1 MDKFL
6 DLTGLT
12 EYDQSI
18 KNYVDSKSSGN
29 SFGNIAVDSTTISA
43 DSATDTLTIEA
54 GDNITI
60 TPDETNNKI
69 TISSSGGTSYT
80 LPVATSSALGG
91 VKSGT
96 DITVDSSGN
105 VNVNDDSHNHVISNV
120 DGLQSALD
128 GKASNSHTHNYA
140 GSSSAGGSANT
151 ALGLSPFTISN
162 IDELDSFLSGNAV
175 MKYAKASNCNIGFVS
190 NDGLVISLPWSSTYG
205 AQIAIDDQSN
215 WMGIRTKNKGTWN
228 SWSKIALVSD
238 IPTSLPASDVYSW
251 AKATSKPSYS
261 WDEITSKPSTFTP
274 ASHTHNYAGSS
285 SAGGSAT
292 SAVKLDSSAGSATQP
307 VYFSSGKPVAT
318 TYTLGTSVPSGA
330 VFTDTK
336 NTAGSTNTSSKI
348 FLVGA
353 TSQATNPQTYSHD
366 TAYVGTDG
374 CLYSNSTRVVSEIV
388 SSTEP
393 TNQKN
398 GDYWLQDYE

>member
-12 EYDQSI
+12 EYDQLI

-29 SFGNIAVDSTTISA
+29 SFGNISVDSTTISA

-105 VNVNDDSHNHVISNV
+105 VSVNDDSHNHVISNV

-128 GKASNSHTHNYA
+128 EKLNNSRYYFSDHNVYRCLGTATLRQSGDYLLLRIVCGDGFNASVSQDRMIDVHLRT
-140 GSSSAGGSANT
+140 
-151 ALGLSPFTISN
+151 SN
-162 IDELDSFLSGNAV
+162 GNAV
-175 MKYAKASNCNIGFVS
+175 DGKYYAGYIESHFNGATNCNIYIVQ
-190 NDGLVISLPWSSTYG
+190 NSSTSFTIWIGKLNYPG
-205 AQIAIDDQSN
+205 
-215 WMGIRTKNKGTWN
+215 N
-228 SWSKIALVSD
+228 SFY
-238 IPTSLPASDVYSW
+238 DVY
-251 AKATSKPSYS
+251 
-261 WDEITSKPSTFTP
+261 F
-274 ASHTHNYAGSS
+274 
-285 SAGGSAT
+285 
-292 SAVKLDSSAGSATQP
+292 
-307 VYFSSGKPVAT
+307 
-318 TYTLGTSVPSGA
+318 PSGA
-330 VFTDTK
+330 SWT
-336 NTAGSTNTSSKI
+336 TATETSSSI
-348 FLVGA
+348 P
-353 TSQATNPQTYSHD
+353 TNGVELLESRI
-366 TAYVGTDG
+366 AYVGTNG
-374 CLYSNSTRVVSEIV
+374 CLYSNNKLVTTTIY

-393 TNQKN
+393 TSNLDT
-398 GDYWLQDYE
+398 GTIWIG